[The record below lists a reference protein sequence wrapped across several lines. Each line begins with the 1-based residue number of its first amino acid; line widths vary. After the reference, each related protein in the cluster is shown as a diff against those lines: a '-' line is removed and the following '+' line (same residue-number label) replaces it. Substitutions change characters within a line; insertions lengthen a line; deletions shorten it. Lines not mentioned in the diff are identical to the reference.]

1 MVSLTGASSAARDAK
16 KAAREGAALVSGAYD
31 AAAGELDP
39 FASYELQAAESYYP
53 EAFDPAAYDRL
64 ARNIDQDPIF
74 MESQRLAQQAVESN
88 PLSGIYSGNRAEGLR
103 QAAQGAF
110 MQAYGARTNAY
121 DKYMARLQDAAQG
134 RATGQRAAYNIGSAQ
149 ARAGGMQNVANIN
162 MGQANRRTQMLGDV
176 LGAATT
182 IGGAMIGAPPIPAGD
197 VVSSVVAGG
206 AESSPI
212 MSMVPQA
219 GVTGVAGNP
228 STWEYKSSFG
238 SKYGI

>member
-162 MGQANRRTQMLGDV
+162 MGQANRRTQLLGDV

-182 IGGAMIGAPPIPAGD
+182 IGGAMIGGPAGAAIG
-197 VVSSVVAGG
+197 SQIGG
-206 AESSPI
+206 AASSPI
-212 MSMVPQA
+212 MSMTPQSN
-219 GVTGVAGNP
+219 VTGVAGDP
-228 STWEYKSSFG
+228 STWGYQSPLGSQYSF
-238 SKYGI
+238 

>member
-39 FASYELQAAESYYP
+39 FASYELQAAETYYP

-182 IGGAMIGAPPIPAGD
+182 IGGAMIGGPAGA
-197 VVSSVVAGG
+197 VIGSQIGG
-206 AESSPI
+206 AASSPI
-212 MSMVPQA
+212 MSMTPQSS
-219 GVTGVAGNP
+219 VTGVAGDP
-228 STWEYKSSFG
+228 STWGYQSSFG
-238 SKYGI
+238 SQYSF

>member
-39 FASYELQAAESYYP
+39 FASYELQAAETYYP

-162 MGQANRRTQMLGDV
+162 MGQANRRTQLLGDV

-182 IGGAMIGAPPIPAGD
+182 IGGAMIGGPAGAAIG
-197 VVSSVVAGG
+197 SQIGG
-206 AESSPI
+206 AASSPI
-212 MSMVPQA
+212 MSMTPQSN
-219 GVTGVAGNP
+219 VTGVAGDP
-228 STWEYKSSFG
+228 STWGYQSPLGSQYSF
-238 SKYGI
+238 

>member
-39 FASYELQAAESYYP
+39 FASYELQAAETYYP

-103 QAAQGAF
+103 QAAQSAF

-162 MGQANRRTQMLGDV
+162 MGQANRRTQLLGDV

-182 IGGAMIGAPPIPAGD
+182 IGGAMIGGPAGAAIG
-197 VVSSVVAGG
+197 SQIGG
-206 AESSPI
+206 AASSPI
-212 MSMVPQA
+212 MSMTPQSN
-219 GVTGVAGNP
+219 VAGAVGDP
-228 STWEYKSSFG
+228 STWGYQSSFG
-238 SKYGI
+238 SQYSF

>member
-39 FASYELQAAESYYP
+39 FASYELQAAETYYP

-149 ARAGGMQNVANIN
+149 AKAGGMQNVANIN
-162 MGQANRRTQMLGDV
+162 MGQANRRTQLLGDV

-182 IGGAMIGAPPIPAGD
+182 IGGAMIGGPAGA
-197 VVSSVVAGG
+197 VIGSQIGG
-206 AESSPI
+206 AASSPI
-212 MSMVPQA
+212 MSMTPQSN
-219 GVTGVAGNP
+219 VTGVAGDP
-228 STWEYKSSFG
+228 STWGYQSSFG
-238 SKYGI
+238 SQYSF